1 LIWKALTPLCRRNLL
16 TLFAAGILFWASLT
30 MFLPTLPLY
39 VRHVGGSPADV
50 GRVIGGFTIGLLL
63 FRPYLAGMADRTGR
77 KPVLLLGIAA
87 VALAPLGY
95 LLTDSLGL
103 LFGVRIFHG
112 ISVAGVTL
120 AYSALVA
127 DIAPIKIRS
136 EVLSYMSLTT
146 PTGMSLGPA
155 LGSTLLDRSG
165 YVPLFLTATA
175 LGLMSF
181 VLALQVKE
189 AARPQTAQADLAS
202 AALSAGGED
211 SSRGPV
217 SQRLMARFPL
227 NRFRGRGAGPAAAT
241 KATEKPVKTGFWHY
255 LKSPAVRIPTL
266 MMLLIGLA
274 FGTLMTFTALY
285 LKEENANITLLLP
298 WLQLPLNGD
307 RFNFGLAPR
316 SIAMSGGLFFSSAAM
331 TGFVLRFA
339 AGLLSKRLGM
349 GLLMSLGMGIY
360 GIAMAMLAV
369 ARSPEMFLAAAIIEG
384 AGFGL
389 LIPMLS
395 VLLANR
401 SQPEQRGRIF
411 GICLLGL
418 DLGGAIAA
426 PLFGQIASS
435 LGYRPIFGIGAAMV
449 FAALALFLTRANASL
464 GESLRFAL
472 GQGPD
477 GYALPESKSSS
488 QPSVARPRPAPSA

>member
-1 LIWKALTPLCRRNLL
+1 
-16 TLFAAGILFWASLT
+16 

-39 VRHVGGSPADV
+39 IRDVGGSPADV

-63 FRPYLAGMADRTGR
+63 FRPYLASMADRVGR
-77 KPVLLLGIAA
+77 KPVLLLGITA

-95 LLTDSLGL
+95 RLTPRLGL

-127 DIAPIKIRS
+127 DIAPLKVRA

-155 LGSTLLDRSG
+155 LGSTLLDRAG
-165 YVPLFLTATA
+165 YRPLFLTATL
-175 LGLMSF
+175 LGLLSF
-181 VLALQVKE
+181 GLALQVKE
-189 AARPQTAQADLAS
+189 AARPQASTAEQARQVAAS
-202 AALSAGGED
+202 PTSTSAELP
-211 SSRGPV
+211 SR
-217 SQRLMARFPL
+217 
-227 NRFRGRGAGPAAAT
+227 NRRSRRPRA
-241 KATEKPVKTGFWHY
+241 GFWQY
-255 LKSPAVRIPTL
+255 LQSPAIRVPTL

-285 LKEENANITLLLP
+285 LQAENATITLLLP
-298 WLQLPLNGD
+298 WIQLPLNGD
-307 RFNFGLAPR
+307 RFAIGIAPQTLV
-316 SIAMSGGLFFSSAAM
+316 MNGGLFFSAAAM
-331 TGFVLRFA
+331 TGFVLRFV
-339 AGLLSKRLGM
+339 AGVMSKRLGM
-349 GLLMSLGMGIY
+349 GLMMSFGIAIY
-360 GIAMAMLAV
+360 GVAMAILAL
-369 ARSPEMFLAAAIIEG
+369 ARSPEAFLAAAIIEG

-401 SQPEQRGRIF
+401 SESAQRGRIF

-426 PLFGQIASS
+426 PLFGQIANS
-435 LGYRPIFGIGAAMV
+435 LGYRPIFAIGSAMV
-449 FAALALFLTRANASL
+449 FAALGLFVTRANATL

-477 GYALPESKSSS
+477 GYALPEATDSSGAAIAS
-488 QPSVARPRPAPSA
+488 PRPAPST

>member
-1 LIWKALTPLCRRNLL
+1 
-16 TLFAAGILFWASLT
+16 

-87 VALAPLGY
+87 VAIAPLGY
-95 LLTDSLGL
+95 LLTDQLGL

-127 DIAPIKIRS
+127 DIAPIKVRS

-165 YVPLFLTATA
+165 YVPLFLTAAT
-175 LGLMSF
+175 LGLLSF

-189 AARPQTAQADLAS
+189 AARPQLAQADLAS
-202 AALSAGGED
+202 ALPSPPPPLPRLGEGSQNIGQRLAARLPFPRNRGQGAGGW
-211 SSRGPV
+211 G
-217 SQRLMARFPL
+217 LA
-227 NRFRGRGAGPAAAT
+227 
-241 KATEKPVKTGFWHY
+241 KAGFWHY
-255 LKSPAVRIPTL
+255 LKSPAIRIPTL
-266 MMLLIGLA
+266 MMLLIGLG
-274 FGTLMTFTALY
+274 FGTLLTFTALY
-285 LKEENANITLLLP
+285 LKEENATITLLLP
-298 WLQLPLNGD
+298 WLQLPINGN
-307 RFNFGLAPR
+307 NFGLGFGPR
-316 SIAMSGGLFFSSAAM
+316 ELAMNGGLFFSAAAM
-331 TGFVLRFA
+331 TGFVLRFV
-339 AGLLSKRLGM
+339 AGLMSKRLGM
-349 GLLMSLGMGIY
+349 GLLMSLGIGTY
-360 GIAMAMLAV
+360 GIAMVMLSL
-369 ARSPEMFLAAAIIEG
+369 ARSPEIFLAAAIIEG

-389 LIPMLS
+389 VIPMLS

-401 SQPEQRGRIF
+401 SEPAQRGRIF

-426 PLFGQIASS
+426 PLFGQVANS

-449 FAALALFLTRANASL
+449 FLALALFLTRANASL

-477 GYALPESKSSS
+477 GYALPEAQSSGMG
-488 QPSVARPRPAPSA
+488 PVAQPRPAPST

>member
-1 LIWKALTPLCRRNLL
+1 
-16 TLFAAGILFWASLT
+16 

-87 VALAPLGY
+87 VAIAPLGY
-95 LLTDSLGL
+95 LLTDQLGL

-127 DIAPIKIRS
+127 DIAPIKVRS

-146 PTGMSLGPA
+146 PTGMSLGPT
-155 LGSTLLDRSG
+155 LGSTLLDQGG
-165 YVPLFLTATA
+165 YVPLFLTATT
-175 LGLMSF
+175 LGLLSF

-189 AARPQTAQADLAS
+189 AARPQTAQADLATPASPSSPS
-202 AALSAGGED
+202 APQTQA
-211 SSRGPV
+211 
-217 SQRLMARFPL
+217 
-227 NRFRGRGAGPAAAT
+227 
-241 KATEKPVKTGFWHY
+241 KAKAGFWHY
-255 LKSPAVRIPTL
+255 LKSPAIRIPTL

-285 LKEENANITLLLP
+285 LKEENATITLLLP
-298 WLQLPLNGD
+298 WLQLPLNGN
-307 RFNFGLAPR
+307 RFGLGFGPR
-316 SIAMSGGLFFSSAAM
+316 ELAMSGGLFFSAAAM
-331 TGFVLRFA
+331 TGFVLRFV
-339 AGLLSKRLGM
+339 AGMMSKRLGM
-349 GLLMSLGMGIY
+349 GLLMSLGMGTY
-360 GIAMAMLAV
+360 GVAMVMLSV
-369 ARSPEMFLAAAIIEG
+369 ARSPEIFLAAAIIEG

-401 SQPEQRGRIF
+401 SEPAQRGRIF

-426 PLFGQIASS
+426 PLFGQIANE

-449 FAALALFLTRANASL
+449 FCALALFLTRANASL

-477 GYALPESKSSS
+477 GYALTEAQTSGIEPPT
-488 QPSVARPRPAPSA
+488 QARPAPST

>member
-1 LIWKALTPLCRRNLL
+1 
-16 TLFAAGILFWASLT
+16 

-39 VRHVGGSPADV
+39 VRHVGGSPAAV

-63 FRPYLAGMADRTGR
+63 FRPYLAGMADRKGR

-87 VALAPLGY
+87 VAIAPLGY
-95 LLTDSLGL
+95 LLTENLGL

-127 DIAPIKIRS
+127 DLAPIKVRS

-155 LGSTLLDRSG
+155 LGSTLLDQAG
-165 YVPLFLTATA
+165 YGPLFLTATT
-175 LGLMSF
+175 LGLLSF

-189 AARPQTAQADLAS
+189 AARPQTVQADLAS
-202 AALSAGGED
+202 PT
-211 SSRGPV
+211 SSPHQAEPPG
-217 SQRLMARFPL
+217 S
-227 NRFRGRGAGPAAAT
+227 NGTNPAA
-241 KATEKPVKTGFWHY
+241 KGGFWHY
-255 LKSPAVRIPTL
+255 LKSPAIRIPTL

-285 LKEENANITLLLP
+285 LKEENATITLLLP
-298 WLQLPLNGD
+298 WLQLPLNG
-307 RFNFGLAPR
+307 NSFGLGFGPR
-316 SIAMSGGLFFSSAAM
+316 ELVMNGGLFFSAAAM

-339 AGLLSKRLGM
+339 AGLMSKRMGM
-349 GLLMSLGMGIY
+349 GLLMSLGMGTY
-360 GIAMAMLAV
+360 GIAMVMLSL
-369 ARSPEMFLAAAIIEG
+369 ARSPETFLAAAIIEG

-401 SQPEQRGRIF
+401 SEPAQRGRIF

-426 PLFGQIASS
+426 PLFGQIANS
-435 LGYRPIFGIGAAMV
+435 LGYRPIFAIGAAMV
-449 FAALALFLTRANASL
+449 FLALALFLTRANAGLS
-464 GESLRFAL
+464 ESLRFAL

-477 GYALPESKSSS
+477 GYALPEAQSSGMGPIA
-488 QPSVARPRPAPSA
+488 QPRPAPST